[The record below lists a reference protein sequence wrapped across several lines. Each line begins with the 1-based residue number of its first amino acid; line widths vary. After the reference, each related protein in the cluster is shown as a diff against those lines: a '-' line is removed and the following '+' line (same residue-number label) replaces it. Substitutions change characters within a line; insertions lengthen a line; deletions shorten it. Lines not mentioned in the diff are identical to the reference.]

1 MGSKVRLTKDQLK
14 MLQQLSDYIGTG
26 SRTTSE
32 LFNEVGRRLVKRRP
46 GGARLD
52 SHGRLVRNG
61 PLPRFAQMLH
71 RLGRRGL
78 LVKVGRGS
86 PYQGARWRM
95 GPLSDLLKEQ
105 GKLLERVEGE

>member
-1 MGSKVRLTKDQLK
+1 MSDKVRVTKDQLK
-14 MLQQLSDYIGTG
+14 MLQQVSDYIGTG

-32 LFNEVGRRLVKRRP
+32 LFQEVGRRFVKRRA
-46 GGARLD
+46 GGARTD
-52 SHGRLVRNG
+52 RSGRLIANG

-86 PYQGARWRM
+86 PYQGAQWRM

-105 GKLLERVEGE
+105 GKLLERAGPH